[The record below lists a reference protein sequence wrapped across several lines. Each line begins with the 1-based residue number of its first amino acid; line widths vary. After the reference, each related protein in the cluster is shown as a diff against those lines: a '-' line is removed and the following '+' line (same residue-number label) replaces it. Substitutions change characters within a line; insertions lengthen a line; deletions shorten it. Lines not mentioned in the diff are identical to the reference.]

1 MRKKRLDKALL
12 LILVTIWF
20 LPIVTMVITSFSN
33 RWVYPDIVPKAVNTD
48 AWRYV
53 LLENMDTYTS
63 LQLTICIA
71 LCTILINIV
80 IGIPA
85 ADALGRYQFKGKTM
99 AEILISLPIVLPPI
113 AIMLGLHRTFLRLGL
128 TESIFGVVLANVIP
142 TLPYMVRSLSIGFE
156 SMGFHFEE
164 QAQMLGATK
173 LQRLFYIIIPSL
185 IPSLVAGSSLCILI
199 SASQYLSV
207 LIIGGGL
214 IKTVPV
220 IMFPF
225 LSGGNQ
231 AIGSAYGFLFSTMA
245 LVLLIIMD
253 IVVRGFYKHMNYN
266 GLRK

>member
-1 MRKKRLDKALL
+1 MKGKSFIRFILLVVLALWL
-12 LILVTIWF
+12 
-20 LPIVTMVITSFSN
+20 LPILTMVLTSFST
-33 RWVYPDIVPKAVNTD
+33 RWAYPDLLPKAINTE
-48 AWRYV
+48 AWHYV
-53 LLENMDTYTS
+53 FFENMDTYKS
-63 LQLTICIA
+63 LGLTICIA
-71 LCTILINIV
+71 LCTIFINIV

-85 ADALGRYQFKGKTM
+85 ADALGRYNFKGKTL

-128 TESIFGVVLANVIP
+128 TESILGVILANVIP

-156 SMGFHFEE
+156 SMGFKIEE
-164 QAQMLGATK
+164 QAQMLGANK
-173 LQRLFYIIIPSL
+173 YQRLFYIIFPAL

-199 SASQYLSV
+199 SASQYVSV

-214 IKTVPV
+214 IKTVPI

-245 LVLLIIMD
+245 LALLLIMD
-253 IVVRGFYKHMNYN
+253 LVVRGVYKHMNYN

>member
-1 MRKKRLDKALL
+1 MKNTRLTKLL
-12 LILVTIWF
+12 LFTFLAFWF
-20 LPIVTMVITSFSN
+20 LPIMTMVLTSFST
-33 RWVYPDIVPKAVNTD
+33 RWVYPDIIPTALNAE
-48 AWRYV
+48 AWHYV
-53 LLENMDTYTS
+53 LFENMDTHKS
-63 LQLTICIA
+63 LFLTIVIA
-71 LCTILINIV
+71 LCTILINIA

-85 ADALGRYQFKGKTM
+85 ADALGRYSFKGKTL

-128 TESIFGVVLANVIP
+128 TESMFGVILANVIP

-156 SMGFHFEE
+156 SMGFRLEE
-164 QAQMLGATK
+164 QAQMLGANRF
-173 LQRLFYIIIPSL
+173 QRLFHIIIPSL

-199 SASQYLSV
+199 SASQYVSV

-231 AIGSAYGFLFSTMA
+231 AIGSAYGFLFSIMA
-245 LVLLIIMD
+245 LILLIIMD
-253 IVVRGFYKHMNYN
+253 LVVRGIYKHMNYQ